1 MSALPMS
8 VISDGLKSGRLITL
22 DAAWTPS
29 QLAFTASYPSVP
41 FNPIAELAANLA
53 VNVSKQYVEPDIT
66 KTYHQT

>member
-1 MSALPMS
+1 MS

-53 VNVSKQYVEPDIT
+53 VNVSKQYAEPDIT
-66 KTYHQT
+66 RTYHQT